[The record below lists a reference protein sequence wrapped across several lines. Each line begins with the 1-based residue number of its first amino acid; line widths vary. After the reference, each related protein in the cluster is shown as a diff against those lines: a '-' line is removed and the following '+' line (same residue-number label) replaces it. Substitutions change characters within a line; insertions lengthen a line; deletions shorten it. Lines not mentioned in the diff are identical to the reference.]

1 MAIGTDEAAV
11 QADIGGVDG
20 RHRLQLGGGEVG
32 LGDAV
37 LVVQALEYLHL
48 HAVAVI
54 IVAQRTAAQQD
65 VQRLAGDGLAQGLLA
80 LLRAQMGQQVGDH
93 QLGLITLAD
102 ADIRHG
108 AVTQDHG
115 AAQLQRNGDPLVLA
129 DAAVVMG
136 LEVGQLAVLIQGGG
150 LQVQTGRVD
159 VSGGDLGALRQAAAA
174 DDGQHQ
180 TLAAVAGVDLIAGG
194 QGHAALVLHEAM
206 LLRQSD
212 GGAGA
217 EALRLAGV
225 QERLVDGAVCLHL
238 LQIRRAQHIVAV
250 AVILQQ
256 LLLQGLQFFTHDLL
270 PPQIYVVISDRLFL
284 QTPAARRRRSSAR
297 PYSGRGRTR
306 RASGPAPAG
315 GHSPPKYRRGP

>member
-1 MAIGTDEAAV
+1 
-11 QADIGGVDG
+11 
-20 RHRLQLGGGEVG
+20 
-32 LGDAV
+32 
-37 LVVQALEYLHL
+37 
-48 HAVAVI
+48 
-54 IVAQRTAAQQD
+54 
-65 VQRLAGDGLAQGLLA
+65 
-80 LLRAQMGQQVGDH
+80 MGQQVGDH

-102 ADIRHG
+102 ADIHHG
-108 AVTQDHG
+108 AVGQHHG

-159 VSGGDLGALRQAAAA
+159 VSGGDLGALRQA
-174 DDGQHQ
+174 DGQHQ